1 MILPFALSK
10 FTMHVSNYLCDRRSE
25 LMSLSELMQLSEMN
39 VTQWT
44 DATQCMNVIIWAD
57 ATQCMNVTK

>member
-10 FTMHVSNYLCDRRSE
+10 FTMHVSNYLCDPRSE
-25 LMSLSELMQLSEMN
+25 LMLLSELMQLSEMN
-39 VTQWT
+39 VTQRT
-44 DATQCMNVIIWAD
+44 D